1 MKANN
6 KAMLYEAVSEFIQ
19 LHAFD
24 HLLDNDLAQLKRLLN
39 AYTLSDDSSDMHE
52 ITNKLIPLLSK
63 ANFFVESI
71 SPAAI
76 QLWFYALSYNEIPI
90 GGMMQDLSNTNE
102 LVN

>member
-24 HLLDNDLAQLKRLLN
+24 HLLDNELAQLKSLLN
-39 AYTLSDDSSDMHE
+39 VYTLSEEGNETHE

-63 ANFFVESI
+63 VNFLAEFNPHRKEMRKLERSK
-71 SPAAI
+71 
-76 QLWFYALSYNEIPI
+76 
-90 GGMMQDLSNTNE
+90 GRDLNRTN
-102 LVN
+102 NSKDQA